1 MVLALDL
8 GGTKL
13 AAALFSEKGE
23 MQQRSVSTLD
33 GRQGSAVGRLISDV
47 IGHYLG
53 ICSDLRAIGVSV
65 PGVSH
70 FARGTVWAPNIA
82 GWGDYPLRE
91 EIRRITGGLS
101 VQIDSDRAC
110 CVLGERWMGAIRDCS
125 DAIFLTVGT
134 GIGAGILTGGRVL
147 RGSHDIAGS
156 IGWMGLTKPFDKKF
170 RRCGCY
176 EYYASG
182 DGIVRFAEELLN
194 TEKEYTGALRQSANT
209 LTAYDVF
216 AALEERDSL
225 AERIID
231 GCIEFWGMA
240 TANLISILDPQKIV
254 FGGGVF
260 GPAAR
265 FLPEIYAEAKKWA
278 QPVSVSKVRFEKSA
292 LDGHAALYGAGF
304 LAFQASYLDINSN

>member
-1 MVLALDL
+1 MVLGLDL

-13 AAALFSEKGE
+13 ASGLFSEKGE
-23 MQQRSVSTLD
+23 MQHKRVVTLD
-33 GRQGSAVGRLISDV
+33 GRQGSDVGKLISEV
-47 IGHYLG
+47 ISRYLATYR
-53 ICSDLRAIGVSV
+53 DLRAVGVSV
-65 PGVSH
+65 PGISRI
-70 FARGTVWAPNIA
+70 ARGTVWAPNIT
-82 GWGDYPLRE
+82 GWDDYPLWE
-91 EIRRITGGLS
+91 EIRSITGGLP

-147 RGSHDIAGS
+147 RGFQDIAGS
-156 IGWMGLTKPFDKKF
+156 IGWMGLIKPFDEKF
-170 RRCGCY
+170 RRYGCY

-182 DGIVRFAEELLN
+182 DGIVRFAMELLN
-194 TEKEYTGALRQSANT
+194 TEKEYSGALRQKPAST
-209 LTAYDVF
+209 LTAHEIF
-216 AALEERDSL
+216 GALEERDPL

-240 TANLISILDPQKIV
+240 TANLISIFDPQKIV

-265 FLPEIYAEAKKWA
+265 FLPDIYDEAKKWA
-278 QPVSVSKVRFEKSA
+278 QPLSAFNVRFEKSA
-292 LDGHAALYGAGF
+292 LDGNAAIYGAGF
-304 LAFQASYLDINSN
+304 LAYQASILDIKQ